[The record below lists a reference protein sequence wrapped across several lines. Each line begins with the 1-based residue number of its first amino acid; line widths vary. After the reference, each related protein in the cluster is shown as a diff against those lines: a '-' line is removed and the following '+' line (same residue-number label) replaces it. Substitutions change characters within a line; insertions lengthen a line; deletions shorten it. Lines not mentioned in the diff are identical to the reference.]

1 MSHRHTFDDQET
13 RPAGESEEESEGG
26 AEWVDESRHDSNI
39 RFHGKCTCQIVQD
52 SSSVDTDQ
60 MVAVEEDDMNQ
71 SLVSEEHPEARVA
84 SLRTSTFCRGCR
96 LLLLRRKRN
105 REEVAMST
113 TENIGPIAYLSVDR
127 ALDPFLHVI
136 GQLNR
141 GLN

>member
-1 MSHRHTFDDQET
+1 MRSHSRVGDMSHRHTFDDQET

-96 LLLLRRKRN
+96 LLLLRRKRI
-105 REEVAMST
+105 REEVAMS
-113 TENIGPIAYLSVDR
+113 NY
-127 ALDPFLHVI
+127 
-136 GQLNR
+136 
-141 GLN
+141 